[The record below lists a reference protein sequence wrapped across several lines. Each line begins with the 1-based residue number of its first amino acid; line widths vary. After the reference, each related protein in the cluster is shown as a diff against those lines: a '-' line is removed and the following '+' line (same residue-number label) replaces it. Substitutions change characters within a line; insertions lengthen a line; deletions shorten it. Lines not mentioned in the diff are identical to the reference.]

1 MTEISNQFN
10 RITSHVERGTHAPS
24 RTRTRQL
31 RPALTAPKSPVF
43 PPHVPPF
50 VAGSSRIQPC
60 TYPLQPWLC
69 LAPAPQDLAVQPIP
83 TLRSP
88 ALLPPRAQAPA
99 THNPIPTQIS
109 SPTHSPIPTGSA
121 RQMDDSSAQEVN
133 PEANPSIAHAG
144 PAVVQQVDESS
155 AQEVNPEINPSIVHE
170 GSASSLAVLGEAR
183 APNQE
188 PASPRR
194 RRRRVDA
201 LRWVIPPPA
210 PPGWGWRGE
219 GRIIV
224 TAGAGHRVF
233 AIFPGQRE
241 VRVLVRVDSNGV
253 QTIVRSPGR
262 QRRPG

>member
-1 MTEISNQFN
+1 MVGGERRGHTDSGERSKETIKLGFLVPENQFFW
-10 RITSHVERGTHAPS
+10 SC
-24 RTRTRQL
+24 
-31 RPALTAPKSPVF
+31 SP
-43 PPHVPPF
+43 
-50 VAGSSRIQPC
+50 
-60 TYPLQPWLC
+60 
-69 LAPAPQDLAVQPIP
+69 
-83 TLRSP
+83 
-88 ALLPPRAQAPA
+88 
-99 THNPIPTQIS
+99 
-109 SPTHSPIPTGSA
+109 
-121 RQMDDSSAQEVN
+121 N
-133 PEANPSIAHAG
+133 PEALSHCQSFELNPNRTQPTSQLKSFCSTPRATLLRGLQSHTALYLL
-144 PAVVQQVDESS
+144 PLVQQVDESS

-183 APNQE
+183 ALNQE
-188 PASPRR
+188 QSSSRR

-262 QRRPG
+262 QRRHG

>member
-1 MTEISNQFN
+1 MDAYDGTRPGGEYSATI
-10 RITSHVERGTHAPS
+10 RARGAPG
-24 RTRTRQL
+24 Q
-31 RPALTAPKSPVF
+31 
-43 PPHVPPF
+43 
-50 VAGSSRIQPC
+50 AG
-60 TYPLQPWLC
+60 
-69 LAPAPQDLAVQPIP
+69 LAVG
-83 TLRSP
+83 TLPSND
-88 ALLPPRAQAPA
+88 A
-99 THNPIPTQIS
+99 S
-109 SPTHSPIPTGSA
+109 
-121 RQMDDSSAQEVN
+121 QEVN
-133 PEANPSIAHAG
+133 PNPEANASIAHAG
-144 PAVVQQVDESS
+144 PAVVQQVDASAQEVNPEANASIAHAGPAVVQQVDAS

-183 APNQE
+183 ALNQE
-188 PASPRR
+188 QSSSRR

-262 QRRPG
+262 QRRHG